1 LSPTYDMLNTRMY
14 VDDADFALEDGL
26 LPRNLGQ
33 GTIWAQLG
41 LLAEKAGLGRK
52 LIEAVWSEMLSDQPA
67 VEALLHASF
76 LEERHKR
83 SYLRPILP
91 GLES

>member
-1 LSPTYDMLNTRMY
+1 MDA
-14 VDDADFALEDGL
+14 ADFALEDGL

-52 LIEAVWSEMLSDQPA
+52 QIETVWSEMLSDQPA

-83 SYLRPILP
+83 SYLQAYRTRLRKLRQQTARA
-91 GLES
+91 GEVF